1 MGKWMRLLPSVAGV
15 AGWLASVLA
24 LSGCI
29 GGAADA
35 APDRTPLQAVAD
47 AKAAPRDFGA
57 WLADFRAEAAQ
68 KGISVAT
75 LDLTL
80 TGVQPLPQILERD
93 RNQAEF
99 KLTYAEYV
107 GRIVTPENIARGR
120 DMLRR
125 HGKLL
130 AEVSARYGVQPRFI
144 VGIWGLET
152 RFGATK
158 GSTPII
164 PALVTLAYD
173 ARRPTFFRNELLAAL
188 TMVERRYIEADR
200 LTGSWAGAMGQPQFI
215 PSTYLAYAQDF
226 DGDGRRDIWNSEAD
240 VFASVANYL
249 SRHGWIDKESWGRPV
264 RVSPE
269 LKARLSGMGRS
280 GRSGCSA
287 IDRMTA
293 EKPIAEWRA
302 LGVRRGDGGEL
313 PPRDLGASLVEAD
326 GGGGQMFL
334 VYRNYQSILRY
345 NCAHSYA
352 LTVGTLADRIDAQ

>member
-1 MGKWMRLLPSVAGV
+1 MRTLFSSAF
-15 AGWLASVLA
+15 WLVSALA
-24 LSGCI
+24 LAGCI
-29 GGAADA
+29 GGTADA
-35 APDRTPLQAVAD
+35 APDRTLVPVTAD
-47 AKAAPRDFGA
+47 ARAATRDFGA

-80 TGVQPLPQILERD
+80 TGVQLVPQVLERD

-107 GRIVTPENIARGR
+107 GRIVTPDNIARGR

-130 AEVSARYGVQPRFI
+130 ADVSARYGVQPRFI
-144 VGIWGLET
+144 VGIWGIET
-152 RFGATK
+152 RFGATR

-249 SRHGWIDKESWGRPV
+249 SRHGWSGKETWGRPV
-264 RVSPE
+264 RISPD
-269 LKARLSGMGRS
+269 LKARLSSLGRS

-287 IDRMTA
+287 IDRMTVD
-293 EKPIAEWRA
+293 KTTAEWHA

-313 PPRDLGASLVEAD
+313 PPRDVPAALVEAD

-345 NCAHSYA
+345 NCAHYYA
-352 LTVGTLADRIDAQ
+352 LTVGTLADRIEAQ